1 MAVLTDAIL
10 KVMADPAVKAKYDEA
25 GLHPATMPRGE
36 YVAFLERDSKTW
48 GDVVAKGNIKI
59 DET

>member
-1 MAVLTDAIL
+1 MPASRRLRASIAARLRRAVTRSRQMASV
-10 KVMADPAVKAKYDEA
+10 
-25 GLHPATMPRGE
+25 MPRAE

-59 DET
+59 DEN